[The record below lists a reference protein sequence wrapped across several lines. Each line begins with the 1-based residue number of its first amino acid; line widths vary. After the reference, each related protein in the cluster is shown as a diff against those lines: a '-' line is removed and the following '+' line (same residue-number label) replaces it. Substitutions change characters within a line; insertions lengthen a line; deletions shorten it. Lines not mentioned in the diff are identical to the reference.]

1 MKAMN
6 RISALAVVATIGASI
21 IAPTAAMADQKSK
34 NDWRNLGTGAAAI
47 GAYGLLKGDNTL
59 GAIGLAGAGY
69 SAYRYEQDRKHQSQE
84 NSARRHYYRNYSSSA
99 RKYYY
104 YNGHRYYQNLNTGER
119 VLMY

>member
-1 MKAMN
+1 M
-6 RISALAVVATIGASI
+6 
-21 IAPTAAMADQKSK
+21 AAFADQKSK
-34 NDWRNLGTGAAAI
+34 NDWRNLGTGAAAV

-84 NSARRHYYRNYSSSA
+84 NSAANRRYHRSSSTNSGS

-104 YNGHRYYQNLNTGER
+104 YDGHRYYQDLNTGER
-119 VLMY
+119 VRIY